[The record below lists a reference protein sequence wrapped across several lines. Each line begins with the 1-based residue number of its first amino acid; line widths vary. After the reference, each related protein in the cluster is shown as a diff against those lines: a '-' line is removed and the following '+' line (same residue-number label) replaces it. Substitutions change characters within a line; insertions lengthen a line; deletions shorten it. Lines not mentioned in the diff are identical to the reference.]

1 MKKSIKSVLTVAVL
15 GATLAVGYEGGQ
27 THQRSADNVKQ
38 EQLIKV
44 IKSQKVRTDGIIY
57 RNTQLAN
64 TVQRLAPSN
73 CVLAID
79 ELTGGTIT
87 VKALS
92 RNLDDTLTMLDKSDT
107 QLDSTIK
114 TIVER

>member
-1 MKKSIKSVLTVAVL
+1 MKKSIKAVLTVAVL
-15 GATLAVGYEGGQ
+15 GATLTVGYKGGQ
-27 THQRSADNVKQ
+27 THQQVADNIKQ
-38 EQLIKV
+38 EKLVKV

-64 TVQRLAPSN
+64 TVQHLAPSN
-73 CVLAID
+73 CILTID